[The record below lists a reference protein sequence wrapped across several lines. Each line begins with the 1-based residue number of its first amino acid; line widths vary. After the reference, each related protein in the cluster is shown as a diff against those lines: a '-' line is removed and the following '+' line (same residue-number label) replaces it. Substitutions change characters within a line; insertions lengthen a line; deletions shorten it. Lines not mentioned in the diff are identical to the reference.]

1 MISMEEEDISLQCML
16 EQGITLHRTP
26 ELIEESCA
34 EHAGQLRRF
43 FLRSGIFFHPLFLI
57 KFLAPTAF
65 SLLVSEEEEEEEEGT
80 FSIFWK
86 FVTCKNLAKLFTF
99 FMKIVFALGFRLRL
113 L

>member
-1 MISMEEEDISLQCML
+1 MEEEDISLQCMS

-43 FLRSGIFFHPLFLI
+43 FLRSVIFFHPLFLI

-65 SLLVSEEEEEEEEGT
+65 SLLISEEEEEEEEEEGT
-80 FSIFWK
+80 FSIFRK
-86 FVTCKNLAKLFTF
+86 FVTCNNFAKL
-99 FMKIVFALGFRLRL
+99 L
-113 L
+113 LFS